1 MSDETKARYA
11 EADPKLAVG
20 THHEG
25 FTVTQVEPL
34 PELEGYAYVMRHDA
48 SGARM
53 MWLAV
58 DDDNKSFSIS
68 FKTPPADDTGVFHIL
83 EHSVLCGS
91 DRFPVKEPFVN
102 LLKTSMKTFLN
113 AMTFPDKTMY
123 PVASTNVA
131 DLENLMDVYLDAVL
145 HPAIY
150 QRPRI
155 FEQEG
160 WHLEVDDEGKAL
172 SYNGVVYNE
181 MKGALSD
188 PGDVLALELGRALFP
203 DSPYRFESGGDPRSI
218 PTLTYEQF
226 IDAHARHYT
235 LANSYTILY
244 GNLDID
250 RELAFVG
257 ERFDGATDRGA
268 GAPNELPLQAPVT
281 PAPVRVEM
289 DCAREDAT
297 VGLGYVCGTAAE
309 RERMCA
315 LDVLVDTLT
324 GSNEAPLKRAV
335 LDAGLGDDFTA
346 TILEHGL
353 QIELVF
359 RLRGAKEGVAERFAG
374 LVEGECARMVA
385 EGIERERLE
394 ASLASLEFGLRE
406 LDPGSTGN
414 GVYLSMRS
422 LSSWLYDDERPVDY
436 LRFEESMD
444 HMRAGLDGGY
454 FEDLLRDVICESD
467 HHVTVE
473 IVPVEDGAAAEEEAR
488 LASLRATMSDEDV
501 EGVRREVAAL
511 REMQEAPDSPEDLAT
526 LPCLTIDDI
535 GEADEERP
543 LEQVDAPL
551 PCLYHDLSTRR
562 IGYASYYFDLGHL
575 SFEDLPYASL
585 LVELLG
591 GLSTA
596 RHSAADLDT
605 LIELELGTLAFR
617 LDTYVRDY
625 DTEFCRP
632 VLSVRAS
639 ALSERLASLATIPA
653 EIWGETDFSD
663 TERMRA
669 LLTQR
674 RIGLSRYFAMMGH
687 AAAIARLNS
696 QYCNS
701 GKVTNATSGIDF
713 YLFLRDLLDHWDE
726 RKDDLA
732 ARLERLC
739 KEVFT
744 ADNVT
749 VSFAGSREDL
759 QRFWEQAGRLSLADS
774 PAARGHNLRVPKAEP
789 VDEAFVVSSNVSFVA
804 EGMAMSELDRETL
817 GTWQVA
823 SQILSY
829 GYLWNEVRVKGGA
842 YGTGFR
848 RSNLGLP
855 QFYSFRDPNVDET
868 LARYEAAGEW
878 LRTWDGDQDELDG
891 FIITVVAAHDAP
903 ATAKAIAR
911 RQDAEFLAGKPA
923 NWRDE
928 LRKQDLAC
936 TIEKIRSLADA
947 LSELRER
954 RSVVVIGPRE
964 AIEGSSIDFQ
974 VTNLVDEA

>member
-359 RLRGAKEGVAERFAG
+359 RLRGAKEGVAERFAE

-385 EGIERERLE
+385 KGIERERLE

-473 IVPVEDGAAAEEEAR
+473 IVPVADGAAAASSARAETDRNSIRNAASRDRIRAVTVCMSGFLSFGAGEDGAAAEEEAR
-488 LASLRATMSDEDV
+488 LASLRATMSDEDI

-535 GEADEERP
+535 GEADEEKI
-543 LEQVDAPL
+543 A
-551 PCLYHDLSTRR
+551 
-562 IGYASYYFDLGHL
+562 YFKDV
-575 SFEDLPYASL
+575 SL
-585 LVELLG
+585 DHLVEQDQAIIDAICSFLG
-591 GLSTA
+591 
-596 RHSAADLDT
+596 
-605 LIELELGTLAFR
+605 
-617 LDTYVRDY
+617 
-625 DTEFCRP
+625 
-632 VLSVRAS
+632 
-639 ALSERLASLATIPA
+639 
-653 EIWGETDFSD
+653 
-663 TERMRA
+663 
-669 LLTQR
+669 
-674 RIGLSRYFAMMGH
+674 
-687 AAAIARLNS
+687 
-696 QYCNS
+696 
-701 GKVTNATSGIDF
+701 
-713 YLFLRDLLDHWDE
+713 
-726 RKDDLA
+726 
-732 ARLERLC
+732 
-739 KEVFT
+739 
-744 ADNVT
+744 
-749 VSFAGSREDL
+749 
-759 QRFWEQAGRLSLADS
+759 
-774 PAARGHNLRVPKAEP
+774 
-789 VDEAFVVSSNVSFVA
+789 
-804 EGMAMSELDRETL
+804 
-817 GTWQVA
+817 
-823 SQILSY
+823 
-829 GYLWNEVRVKGGA
+829 
-842 YGTGFR
+842 
-848 RSNLGLP
+848 
-855 QFYSFRDPNVDET
+855 
-868 LARYEAAGEW
+868 
-878 LRTWDGDQDELDG
+878 
-891 FIITVVAAHDAP
+891 
-903 ATAKAIAR
+903 
-911 RQDAEFLAGKPA
+911 
-923 NWRDE
+923 
-928 LRKQDLAC
+928 
-936 TIEKIRSLADA
+936 
-947 LSELRER
+947 
-954 RSVVVIGPRE
+954 
-964 AIEGSSIDFQ
+964 
-974 VTNLVDEA
+974 